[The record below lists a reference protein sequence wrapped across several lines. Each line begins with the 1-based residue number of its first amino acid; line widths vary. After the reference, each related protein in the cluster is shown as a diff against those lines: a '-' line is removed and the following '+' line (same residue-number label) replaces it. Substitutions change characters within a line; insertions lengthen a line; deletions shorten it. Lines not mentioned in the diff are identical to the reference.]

1 LKLAKQQEEFRQ
13 QQAGK
18 DVARGGPDD
27 THSFKSET
35 PLPPGW
41 QEVPDPS
48 GSGDAYFWNQVRAIV
63 LTMCKVSRPCFDRAS
78 VPKFGACEIG
88 FLGLTG

>member
-1 LKLAKQQEEFRQ
+1 MKLAKQQEEFRQ

-18 DVARGGPDD
+18 DLARGGPEE
-27 THSFKSET
+27 TGSLKSQT

-63 LTMCKVSRPCFDRAS
+63 LTMWPCFERAN
-78 VPKFGACEIG
+78 VPKFGACEI
-88 FLGLTG
+88 